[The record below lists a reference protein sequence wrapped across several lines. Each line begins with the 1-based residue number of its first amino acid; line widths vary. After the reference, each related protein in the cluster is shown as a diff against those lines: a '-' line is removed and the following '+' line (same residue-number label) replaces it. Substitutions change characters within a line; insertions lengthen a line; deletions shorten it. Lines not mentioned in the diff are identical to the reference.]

1 MNKLNENARPT
12 HRRLSCS
19 GRFVGS
25 VTYIWDGGD
34 RTYDLYCEGDT
45 LAFRRNKA
53 GIPEKISLALA
64 SRWRGGNTVWGVGAD
79 IVRKTANRAA
89 PAAYQV
95 ASTRRPDWFSN

>member
-1 MNKLNENARPT
+1 M
-12 HRRLSCS
+12 
-19 GRFVGS
+19 GDFVGLGHL
-25 VTYIWDGGD
+25 IGID
-34 RTYDLYCEGDT
+34 RIACRCF
-45 LAFRRNKA
+45 AHFRRNKA